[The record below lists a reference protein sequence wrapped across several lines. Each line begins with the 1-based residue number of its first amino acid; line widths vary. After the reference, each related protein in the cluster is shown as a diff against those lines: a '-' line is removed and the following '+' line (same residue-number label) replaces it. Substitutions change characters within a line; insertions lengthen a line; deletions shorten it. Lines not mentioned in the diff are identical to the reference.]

1 LGTAALLPD
10 FINILLK
17 KKKLLVQDQH
27 AQQHTQQQ
35 QQQQQ
40 QQPTAAITTHTHSL
54 FLSLSRDDQPLI
66 NSLAFFL

>member
-17 KKKLLVQDQH
+17 KKKLSVQDQH
-27 AQQHTQQQ
+27 AQQHTQ

>member
-40 QQPTAAITTHTHSL
+40 PTAAITTHTHSL